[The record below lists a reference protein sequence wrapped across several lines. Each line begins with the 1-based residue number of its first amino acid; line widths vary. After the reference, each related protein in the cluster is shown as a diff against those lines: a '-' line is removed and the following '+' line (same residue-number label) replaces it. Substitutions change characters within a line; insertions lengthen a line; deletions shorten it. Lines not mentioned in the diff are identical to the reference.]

1 MEFSG
6 RVFLASIEEDN
17 IQRSLFRVRPLLD
30 ASGPISQE
38 DMDSLEDEG
47 FLRIVPD
54 KQEQYTFKDRMRT
67 LGTMCMID
75 LRRVPPEISKVRLN
89 KNYAPAK
96 GERNRHVIYSDAILS
111 LEGQPICEVVA
122 DPRSP
127 VPVTSCYYLRSG
139 GHIEGPYDKY
149 KAAPVDALSCIA
161 PDSDRL
167 FAVTMPDERERLF
180 FWPDN
185 GPRPLEVSPP
195 EQTTQEQ
202 APAAAAAPSADP
214 LQVILPPGKK
224 LNGTPLQKP
233 NLKRIERTPGNR
245 SLEEVVDRAVRKV
258 RPEEP
263 GARLTQAESL
273 QADPI
278 ERLDL
283 ALQAMWHTSEL
294 QRLAADCILTMDGAA
309 ELLGRIMTNDQGN
322 TVILAMKQ
330 QMEDLE
336 AERLALLIQL
346 EDLAKNKGALLREAA
361 ASQGK
366 ANNHAAQQEEALR
379 QSILTLEGQLAQLI
393 DKRDALLTPERS
405 HAHSPRFI
413 RPAQGQD
420 CTPAKAAKLIAEAL
434 GKAGFICDKDAAM
447 NLLMHTLLYK
457 ALRVCAPYLADARLA
472 ARTFADAIGAEWAAH
487 VGAHGH
493 ALRLAGG
500 DGPAILIG
508 TGHDPHEQDLTQI
521 IIGSNSGDREPDEE
535 ARLGQPWPVITF
547 TPQPGFGLSSSA
559 QRFTIREEQMRR
571 AILDGARE
579 LPPAALEL
587 LEQLDEALRQCKQ
600 QLPQA
605 FKLDMLRYLRCAQT
619 QLDGGIAAALDFAL
633 SCWVL
638 PFVKLHQMDI
648 SVLLPFMPGMPR
660 SQALL

>member
-30 ASGPISQE
+30 ASGPINQE

-67 LGTMCMID
+67 LGTMCLID
-75 LRRVPPEISKVRLN
+75 LRRVPPDISKVRLN

-127 VPVTSCYYLRSG
+127 APVTGCYYLRSG

-149 KAAPVDALSCIA
+149 KSAPVDALSCIA

-180 FWPDN
+180 FWPDD
-185 GPRPLEVSPP
+185 GPRPLEVSQS
-195 EQTTQEQ
+195 EQTVQ
-202 APAAAAAPSADP
+202 AQPTAASATPSADSP
-214 LQVILPPGKK
+214 QTILPPGKK

-233 NLKRIERTPGNR
+233 NMKRIERKPGNR
-245 SLEEVVDRAVRKV
+245 ALEEVVDRAVRRV

-263 GARLTQAESL
+263 DLSQPESL
-273 QADPI
+273 QADPT

-294 QRLAADCILTMDGAA
+294 QRQAADRILTMDGAA
-309 ELLGRIMTNDQGN
+309 ELLGRIMTNDRGN

-346 EDLAKNKGALLREAA
+346 EDLAKDKDALLQEAA
-361 ASQGK
+361 AAQGK
-366 ANNHAAQQEEALR
+366 AISQAAQQEEALR

-393 DKRDALLTPERS
+393 DKRDALLTPERF
-405 HAHSPRFI
+405 HMHSPRFI

-420 CTPAKAAKLIAEAL
+420 CTPAKAAKLIAGAL

-447 NLLMHTLLYK
+447 NLLMHALLFK
-457 ALRVCAPYLADARLA
+457 ALRICAPYPADARLA
-472 ARTFADAIGAEWAAH
+472 ARTFADAIGAQWAAH

-500 DGPAILIG
+500 DGPAFLIG
-508 TGHDPHEQDLTQI
+508 TGHDPHERDLTQI
-521 IIGSNSGDREPDEE
+521 IIGNYSGCQEPDEE

-547 TPQPGFGLSSSA
+547 TPQPGFDLSSPA
-559 QRFTIREEQMRR
+559 QRFTIREEQMHRV
-571 AILDGARE
+571 ILDGSRE
-579 LPPAALEL
+579 LPPAALAL

-605 FKLDMLRYLRCAQT
+605 FKLDMLQYLRCAQA

-633 SCWVL
+633 SCWVM

>member
-6 RVFLASIEEDN
+6 KVFLASIEEDN

-38 DMDSLEDEG
+38 DLDGLEDEG

-67 LGTMCMID
+67 LGTMCLID

-127 VPVTSCYYLRSG
+127 VPVTGCYYLRSG

-149 KAAPVDALSCIA
+149 KSAPVDALSCIA

-180 FWPDN
+180 FWPDD
-185 GPRPLEVSPP
+185 GPRPIVVSLQEPFA
-195 EQTTQEQ
+195 QEQ
-202 APAAAAAPSADP
+202 PTAAAATPSADP
-214 LQVILPPGKK
+214 PQTILLPGKK

-233 NLKRIERTPGNR
+233 NLKRIERKPGNR
-245 SLEEVVDRAVRKV
+245 ALEEVVDRAMRKV
-258 RPEEP
+258 RPEEQ
-263 GARLTQAESL
+263 GERLSQPESF

-283 ALQAMWHTSEL
+283 ALQAMWNTSEL
-294 QRLAADCILTMDGAA
+294 QRQAADRILTMEGAA
-309 ELLGRIMTNDQGN
+309 ELLGRIMTNDRGN

-346 EDLAKNKGALLREAA
+346 EDLAKDKDALLREAA
-361 ASQGK
+361 ATQGK
-366 ANNHAAQQEEALR
+366 ANNQAAQQEEALR
-379 QSILTLEGQLAQLI
+379 QSILTLEGQLVQLI
-393 DKRDALLTPERS
+393 DKRDALLTHERF
-405 HAHSPRFI
+405 HLHSQHFI
-413 RPAQGQD
+413 SPAQGQD
-420 CTPAKAAKLIAEAL
+420 CTPAKAAKLIAGAL
-434 GKAGFICDKDAAM
+434 GKAGFICDKDVAM
-447 NLLMHTLLYK
+447 NLLMHALLYK
-457 ALRVCAPYLADARLA
+457 TLRVCAPYPADAHLA
-472 ARTFADAIGAEWAAH
+472 AHTFADAIGAKWA
-487 VGAHGH
+487 AHGH

-500 DGPAILIG
+500 DGTAFLIG
-508 TGHDPHEQDLTQI
+508 TGHDPHERDLTQI
-521 IIGSNSGDREPDEE
+521 IIGCNSGDREPDEE

-547 TPQPGFGLSSSA
+547 TPQPGFGLSSPA

-571 AILDGARE
+571 AILDGSRE

-605 FKLDMLRYLRCAQT
+605 FKLDMLQYLRCAQT

-633 SCWVL
+633 SCWVM

>member
-30 ASGPISQE
+30 AAGPISQE
-38 DMDSLEDEG
+38 DLDSLEDEG

-67 LGTMCMID
+67 LGTMCLID
-75 LRRVPPEISKVRLN
+75 LRRVPPDISKVRLN

-96 GERNRHVIYSDAILS
+96 GERNRHVIYSDAVQS
-111 LEGQPICEVVA
+111 LEGQPICEVVS

-180 FWPDN
+180 FWPDD
-185 GPRPLEVSPP
+185 GPRPFEVSPA
-195 EQTTQEQ
+195 EQTPQTAEI
-202 APAAAAAPSADP
+202 PAAVNPQA
-214 LQVILPPGKK
+214 ILPPGRK
-224 LNGTPLQKP
+224 LNGTSLQKP
-233 NLKRIERTPGNR
+233 NLKRIEHRPGNR
-245 SLEEVVDRAVRKV
+245 ALEEVVDRAVRMV
-258 RPEEP
+258 RPEEQAAGLSQP
-263 GARLTQAESL
+263 GVLHE
-273 QADPI
+273 DPI

-283 ALQAMWHTSEL
+283 ALRAMWHSSDM
-294 QRLAADCILTMDGAA
+294 QRQAADRVLAMEGAA
-309 ELLGRIMTNDQGN
+309 EMIGRIMTNDRGN

-346 EDLAKNKGALLREAA
+346 ENLAKDKDALLREAA
-361 ASQGK
+361 AAQGK
-366 ANNHAAQQEEALR
+366 ADNLAAQREDALR
-379 QSILTLEGQLAQLI
+379 QSILTLEGQLAQLS
-393 DKRDALLTPERS
+393 DRRGALVTPEHF
-405 HAHSPRFI
+405 HAHAGRLIS
-413 RPAQGQD
+413 PAQGQD
-420 CTPAKAAKLIAEAL
+420 CTPAKAAKLIAGAL
-434 GKAGFICDKDAAM
+434 DKTGFICDKDAAM
-447 NLLMHTLLYK
+447 NLLLHTMLYK
-457 ALRVCAPYLADARLA
+457 ALRVRAPYPADAHLA
-472 ARTFADAIGAEWAAH
+472 ARTFADAIGAVWAANN
-487 VGAHGH
+487 GAHGH
-493 ALRLAGG
+493 ALRLAGT
-500 DGPAILIG
+500 DGPVFLIG
-508 TGHDPHEQDLTQI
+508 TGHDPHERDITQI
-521 IIGSNSGDREPDEE
+521 IIGDNSGSPEPDEE
-535 ARLGQPWPVITF
+535 ARLGQPWPVINF
-547 TPQPGFGLSSSA
+547 TPQPGFGLSSPM

-571 AILDGARE
+571 DILESARE
-579 LPPAALEL
+579 LPAAALEL

-605 FKLDMLRYLRCAQT
+605 FKLDMLQYLRCAQT
-619 QLDGGIAAALDFAL
+619 QLDGGIASALDFAL
-633 SCWVL
+633 SCQVL

-648 SVLLPFMPGMPR
+648 SVLLPFMPGMHR